1 MKTLIVYS
9 SKSGN
14 TKRLAEAVSNFLPG
28 TNTIQSV
35 EEKPD
40 PAGYDLVVVGFWLQA
55 GKVDPMASEYLSSLT
70 SSRVF
75 LFATHGAAVG
85 SPHAEKGIQSAKD
98 LAASCTIAGTF
109 SCQGEVRPEFLAK
122 VQKKDPPPP
131 WIQDAPAAIGHP
143 DAVDIENLKK
153 AIEEVIG

>member
-14 TKRLAEAVSNFLPG
+14 TKRLAESVHDFLPG
-28 TNTIQSV
+28 TNTLQKV

-40 PAGYDLVVVGFWLQA
+40 PAGYDLVIVGFWLQA
-55 GKVDPMASEYLSSLT
+55 GKADPMASEYLGDLPPSK
-70 SSRVF
+70 VF

-85 SPHAEKGIQSAKD
+85 SAHAEKGMQNAKD
-98 LAASCTIAGTF
+98 LIASCTIAGTF

-131 WIQDAPAAIGHP
+131 WIGDAPAAAGHP
-143 DAVDIENLKK
+143 DAADVENLKK
-153 AIEEVIG
+153 AIEGAVG

>member
-14 TKRLAEAVSNFLPG
+14 TKRLAEAVYDFLPG

-55 GKVDPMASEYLSSLT
+55 GKADPASSEFLQGLSS
-70 SSRVF
+70 SKVF

-85 SPHAEKGIQSAKD
+85 SAHAEKGMQSGKD
-98 LAASCTIAGTF
+98 LAGSCTVAGTF

-131 WIQDAPAAIGHP
+131 WIGDAPGAVGHP
-143 DAVDIENLKK
+143 DATDIENLKK
-153 AIEEVIG
+153 AIEGVVG

>member
-14 TKRLAEAVSNFLPG
+14 TKKLAQAVSGFLHG

-40 PAGYDLVVVGFWLQA
+40 PTGYDLVVVGFWLQA
-55 GKVDPMASEYLSSLT
+55 GKADPMASEYLSGLT
-70 SSRVF
+70 ASKVF

-98 LAASCTIAGTF
+98 LAAPCTIAGTF
-109 SCQGEVRPEFLAK
+109 SCQGEVKPEFLTK

-131 WIQDAPAAIGHP
+131 WIQDAPAAMGHP
-143 DAVDIENLKK
+143 NAADIENLKK
-153 AIEEVIG
+153 AIEAVIG